1 MRLLIDL
8 LDCGGFMVG
17 SENLFYF
24 FTLEKDEGSMTEW
37 GIWTKSRKILWVV
50 RGSVGKKDMG
60 DMSGW

>member
-1 MRLLIDL
+1 
-8 LDCGGFMVG
+8 MVG

-24 FTLEKDEGSMTEW
+24 LTLEKDEGSMAEW
-37 GIWTKSRKILWVV
+37 GIWMKSRKILWVV